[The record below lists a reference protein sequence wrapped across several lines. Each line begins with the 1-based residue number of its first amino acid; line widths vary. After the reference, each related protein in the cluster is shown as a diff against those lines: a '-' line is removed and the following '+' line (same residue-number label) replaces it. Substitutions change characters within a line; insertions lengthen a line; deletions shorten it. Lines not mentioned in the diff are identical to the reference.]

1 MKQCECRQGFYLKN
15 NNCYAK
21 RCFKDLISCRK
32 CEDDKCVTC
41 KDNSSLIE
49 KKCQCNKGFYFDKKN
64 DECKKKQCTK
74 KIQLCEKCNG
84 DNICTQCKKKSN
96 YDSSKNICLCKNG
109 YLFDHVKDQC
119 ISNNI
124 I

>member
-1 MKQCECRQGFYLKN
+1 MKQFECRQGFYLEN

-32 CEDDKCVTC
+32 CEDDKCVTS

-49 KKCQCNKGFYFDKKN
+49 KKCECNKGFYFDKKN

-84 DNICTQCKKKSN
+84 YNICTQCKKNLFTILKRIYVSA
-96 YDSSKNICLCKNG
+96 KMVTCLIMLRIN
-109 YLFDHVKDQC
+109 V
-119 ISNNI
+119 
-124 I
+124 